1 MDNPALNQQVKVIAV
16 GAAGLLLAVYL
27 GNQIGSENYGELI
40 LGAVVIIVAS
50 IGFFTGRLFWVLTI
64 ASSSLAGTFPI
75 LGGSF
80 TPFQILMGM
89 GVAKFLIE
97 DIVLKRTKLNVGTR
111 FDALLIAG
119 FMGILTWHG
128 VHDRFGMKFLGSSVW
143 GGRSYINVFVGLAAF
158 FVIQSI
164 PMSPKL
170 WAKLPYVVLGVSGFD
185 LMITVITT
193 IFPNSIYKIYPFYS
207 AVSRTGIEEI
217 VTGGP
222 GDTTRLGSVGNFG
235 TLLITLIL
243 ARISLRQILHLSN
256 LPRLIMAMFGF
267 LAVLFSSFRSSVFS
281 TMTVVFVAGI
291 RDLKWAVLA
300 LLPLLALILFGLSV
314 VNSEFITLPKQ
325 FQRSLAFVPGK
336 WDTDTTQDV
345 TSSNDFRTRIWTIW
359 RREYF
364 PKHPIFGRGFG
375 FESSWGQISTLRY
388 DPYADVQMVETGN
401 LHNGFFSTVDCFG
414 IVGTIFFVLW
424 NLRLLRR
431 CFRVSFQKNDPTGLT
446 LRFLALSLATSI
458 IFYWIGALSVGT
470 FLPSEF
476 AIAAVFLRLLQTIES
491 QRISHPSSQRS
502 AIQDVGEEI
511 AVGSA

>member
-1 MDNPALNQQVKVIAV
+1 MDNPALNQKVKVWGVVV
-16 GAAGLLLAVYL
+16 GGLLLAIFL

-50 IGFFTGRLFWVLTI
+50 IGLFMGRFFWVLTI
-64 ASSSLAGTFPI
+64 ASASLAGTFPI

-80 TPFQILMGM
+80 TPFQVLMGM

-119 FMGILTWHG
+119 FMGVLTWHG

-143 GGRSYINVFVGLAAF
+143 GGRNYINVYVGLAAF

-170 WAKLPYVVLGVSGFD
+170 WTKLPYVVLGISAFD
-185 LMITVITT
+185 LMISVITT
-193 IFPNSIYKIYPFYS
+193 IFPASIYAIYPFYS

-222 GDTTRLGSVGNFG
+222 SDTTRLGSVGNFG

-243 ARISLRQILHLSN
+243 AKISLRQILHLSN
-256 LPRLIMAMFGF
+256 FPRLIMGMVGF
-267 LAVLFSSFRSSVFS
+267 LAVLFSSFRSAVIN
-281 TMTVVFVAGI
+281 TLTVIFVAGI
-291 RDLKWAVLA
+291 RDLKFGVLA
-300 LLPLLALILFGLSV
+300 LLPFLAIILFGLSV
-314 VNSEFITLPKQ
+314 INSEFVTLPRQ
-325 FQRSLAFVPGK
+325 FQRSLSFVPGN
-336 WDTDTTQDV
+336 WDVDTAQDA
-345 TSSNDFRTRIWTIW
+345 TSSNDFRARIWTIW
-359 RREYF
+359 TREYF
-364 PKHPIFGRGFG
+364 PKHPILGRGFG
-375 FESSWGQISTLRY
+375 FQSTWAEQSVYRN

-401 LHNGFFSTVDCFG
+401 IHNGFFSTVDCFG
-414 IVGTIFFVLW
+414 IVGTIFFVIW
-424 NLRLLRR
+424 NFRLLVRA
-431 CFRVSFQKNDPTGLT
+431 FGVSFQKNDPTGLT

-476 AIAAVFLRLLQTIES
+476 AAAAVFLRLQQSTGGE
-491 QRISHPSSQRS
+491 PARS
-502 AIQDVGEEI
+502 APERGTGQRVSERL
-511 AVGSA
+511 VPV

>member
-50 IGFFTGRLFWVLTI
+50 IGLFTGRFFWVLTI

-80 TPFQILMGM
+80 TPFQILMAM

-193 IFPNSIYKIYPFYS
+193 IFPASIYKIYPFYS

-256 LPRLIMAMFGF
+256 LPRLIMAIFGF
-267 LAVLFSSFRSSVFS
+267 LAVLFSSFRSSVVS

-336 WDTDTTQDV
+336 WDTDAAQDV

-375 FESSWGQISTLRY
+375 FESSWGEISTLRY

-414 IVGTIFFVLW
+414 IVGTIFFIIW
-424 NLRLLRR
+424 NLRLLIRA
-431 CFRVSFQKNDPTGLT
+431 FGVSFQKNDPTGIA

-458 IFYWIGALSVGT
+458 IFYWISALSVGT

-491 QRISHPSSQRS
+491 QRISHPSSHRS
-502 AIQDVGEEI
+502 VNEEIHEEI
-511 AVGSA
+511 ALRSA

>member
-1 MDNPALNQQVKVIAV
+1 MDNPALNQKVKVWAV
-16 GAAGLLLAVYL
+16 VVGGLLLAIYL
-27 GNQIGSENYGELI
+27 GNQIGSANYGELI
-40 LGAVVIIVAS
+40 LGAVIIAAAS
-50 IGFFTGRLFWVLTI
+50 IALFSGRFFWVLTI
-64 ASSSLAGTFPI
+64 ASASLAGTFPI

-80 TPFQILMGM
+80 TPFQILMVM

-97 DIVLKRTKLNVGTR
+97 DVVLRRTKINVGAR

-119 FMGILTWHG
+119 FMGVLTLHG
-128 VHDRFGMKFLGSSVW
+128 IHDRFGMKFLGSSVW
-143 GGRSYINVFVGLAAF
+143 GGRNYVNVYVGLAAF

-193 IFPNSIYKIYPFYS
+193 IFPASIYKIYPFYS

-217 VTGGP
+217 VTGGLS
-222 GDTTRLGSVGNFG
+222 DTTRLGAVGNFG
-235 TLLITLIL
+235 TILIVLIL

-256 LPRLIMAMFGF
+256 LPRLIIAIFGF
-267 LAVLFSSFRSSVFS
+267 LAVLFSSFRTSVVN
-281 TMTVVFVAGI
+281 TLTVVFVAGI

-336 WDTDTTQDV
+336 WDTDTAQDV
-345 TSSNDFRTRIWTIW
+345 TSSNDFRARIWTIW
-359 RREYF
+359 TREYF
-364 PKHPIFGRGFG
+364 PKHPILGRGFG
-375 FESSWGQISTLRY
+375 FQSTWGEQSVYRN

-401 LHNGFFSTVDCFG
+401 IHNGFFSTVDCFG
-414 IVGTIFFVLW
+414 IVGTLFFVIW
-424 NLRLLRR
+424 NFRLLVQA
-431 CFRVSFQKNDPTGLT
+431 FGVSFQKNDPSGVA

-458 IFYWIGALSVGT
+458 IFYWISALSVGT
-470 FLPSEF
+470 FLPQEF
-476 AIAAVFLRLLQTIES
+476 ALAAVFLRLKQSTS
-491 QRISHPSSQRS
+491 APARS
-502 AIQDVGEEI
+502 APERGPGHRLSERMVP
-511 AVGSA
+511 A